1 MRFEQRHKGVTQEIW
16 GRDSQEGEEP
26 VQIPQGLQIPRPGQE
41 VVRRQQER
49 NVGKRW
55 GRMEGRGQ
63 AGVTSEPGLT
73 VGQGAVVGEH
83 QAERGVIWLISE
95 KH

>member
-49 NVGKRW
+49 NVGKR
-55 GRMEGRGQ
+55 
-63 AGVTSEPGLT
+63 
-73 VGQGAVVGEH
+73 
-83 QAERGVIWLISE
+83 
-95 KH
+95 